1 MSTAAKKKAFSRD
14 NFLAWEE
21 RQEAR
26 WEFLDGVIAMM
37 AGGTIDHNKIV
48 DNVAAALRPSAR
60 ARGCW
65 PFQHNQKLAPR
76 ANDDVAYPDLAV
88 VCGDVDGRATVVPEA
103 MILVE
108 VVSKSSRMADYAKK
122 WDSYR
127 TVGALRHYLV
137 IEQDEAMVTS
147 WNRSTEDEPWRQE
160 SVEGLDG
167 EIDVAALG
175 LRVTLRQ
182 IYEGTTVSR
191 GG

>member
-1 MSTAAKKKAFSRD
+1 MSTATKKKAFSRTD
-14 NFLAWEE
+14 FLAWEE

-26 WEFLDGVIAMM
+26 WEFLDGVITMM

-48 DNVAAALRPSAR
+48 DNVAAALRPAAR

-65 PFQHNQKLAPR
+65 AFQHNQKLAPG

-88 VCGDVDGRATVVPEA
+88 VCGDLDGRAAFVGEA

-108 VVSKSSRMADYAKK
+108 VVSKSSRMTDYAKK

-127 TVGALRHYLV
+127 TIGALRHYLV
-137 IEQDEAMVTS
+137 IEQDEALVTS
-147 WNRSTEDEPWRQE
+147 WSRGNEDEPWRQE
-160 SVEGLDG
+160 TIEGFG
-167 EIDVAALG
+167 GKIEIGALG
-175 LRVTLRQ
+175 VRLTLKQ
-182 IYEGTTVSR
+182 IYEDTSVSR